1 MESLN
6 TRQELLLKALV
17 ESFISDGQP
26 VGSSKLSKTS
36 DLGVSS
42 ATIRNVFVDLE
53 DLGYIYS
60 PHKSAGRVPT
70 ELAYRMFVDKMIKVQ
85 PVNNDLIK
93 KLKPNLSQN
102 IERKNIVK
110 NTNDIL
116 SNITGLTGL
125 ISLPTQKNMQL
136 KQIDFLN
143 LSDNKILA
151 ILINKS
157 NDVENKIINLEKNYS
172 ASELQE
178 AANYLN
184 KILSGQSVH
193 RIRKILLNELDDMRK
208 DMNSIMSSAIT
219 FGKKLFLDSDDTNKD
234 DDLLVSGQTRLMNC
248 KELSDIEKLKTLF
261 EAFNEKNNILHLL
274 DKSIASDGVKIFIGA
289 ESGYNVLDDCSV
301 VSAPYKFDND
311 VVGVLGVIGPKRM
324 AYDRVIPIVD
334 ITAKL
339 LTDALKYSD

>member
-1 MESLN
+1 MGSLN

-85 PVNNDLIK
+85 PVNNNLIK

-184 KILSGQSVH
+184 KIISGQSVH

>member
-1 MESLN
+1 MENLN

-26 VGSSKLSKTS
+26 VGSTKLSKVS
-36 DLGVSS
+36 DIDISS

-70 ELAYRMFVDKMIKVQ
+70 ELGYRMFVDKMIKVQ
-85 PVNNDLIK
+85 PVNSQLIK
-93 KLKPNLSQN
+93 KLKLNLTQG

-110 NTNDIL
+110 NTNEIL
-116 SNITGLTGL
+116 SNITGLTGI
-125 ISLPTQKNMQL
+125 ISLPTHQNTEL
-136 KQIDFLN
+136 KQIDFLK

-151 ILINKS
+151 ILINK
-157 NDVENKIINLEKNYS
+157 NNNVENKVINLEKSYS
-172 ASELQE
+172 SPELQE
-178 AANYLN
+178 ASNYLN
-184 KILSGQSVH
+184 TIISGQSIH
-193 RIRKILLNELDDMRK
+193 HIRKILLNELDDMRK

-219 FGKKLFLDSDDTNKD
+219 FGKKLFLDTNEEQEN
-234 DDLLVSGQTRLMNC
+234 DDLFVSGQTRLMNC
-248 KELSDIEKLKTLF
+248 KELYDIEKLKTLF
-261 EAFNEKNNILHLL
+261 EAFSEKNNILHLL
-274 DKSIASDGVKIFIGA
+274 DKSISSDGVKIFIGA

-301 VSAPYKFDND
+301 ISAPYEFDDD

-339 LTDALKYSD
+339 LTEALKSSD

>member
-1 MESLN
+1 M
-6 TRQELLLKALV
+6 
-17 ESFISDGQP
+17 
-26 VGSSKLSKTS
+26 
-36 DLGVSS
+36 
-42 ATIRNVFVDLE
+42 
-53 DLGYIYS
+53 
-60 PHKSAGRVPT
+60 
-70 ELAYRMFVDKMIKVQ
+70 
-85 PVNNDLIK
+85 
-93 KLKPNLSQN
+93 
-102 IERKNIVK
+102 
-110 NTNDIL
+110 
-116 SNITGLTGL
+116 
-125 ISLPTQKNMQL
+125 
-136 KQIDFLN
+136 
-143 LSDNKILA
+143 
-151 ILINKS
+151 
-157 NDVENKIINLEKNYS
+157 
-172 ASELQE
+172 
-178 AANYLN
+178 
-184 KILSGQSVH
+184 H

-219 FGKKLFLDSDDTNKD
+219 FGKKLFLDNDDTNKD

>member
-1 MESLN
+1 MESLSK
-6 TRQELLLKALV
+6 RQELLLKALV

-26 VGSSKLSKTS
+26 VGSTKLSKAS
-36 DLGVSS
+36 DIGVSS

-85 PVNNDLIK
+85 PVNNHLIK
-93 KLKPNLSQN
+93 KLKLNLNQDV
-102 IERKNIVK
+102 ERKNMVK
-110 NTNDIL
+110 NTNEIL

-125 ISLPTQKNMQL
+125 ISLPTQKNMEL
-136 KQIDFLN
+136 KQIDFLT

-151 ILINKS
+151 ILINKN
-157 NDVENKIINLEKNYS
+157 NDVENKIINLENSYS

-184 KILSGQSVH
+184 KIISGQSLH
-193 RIRKILLNELDDMRK
+193 HIRKILLNELDDMRK

-219 FGKKLFLDSDDTNKD
+219 FGKKLFLDNDDTNKD

-261 EAFNEKNNILHLL
+261 EAFSEKNNILHLL
-274 DKSIASDGVKIFIGA
+274 DKSISSDGVKIFIGA

>member
-1 MESLN
+1 MESLSK
-6 TRQELLLKALV
+6 RQESLLKALV

-26 VGSSKLSKTS
+26 VGSTKLSKAS
-36 DLGVSS
+36 DIGVSS

-85 PVNNDLIK
+85 PVNNHLIK
-93 KLKPNLSQN
+93 KLKLNLNQDV
-102 IERKNIVK
+102 ERKNMVK
-110 NTNDIL
+110 NTNEIL

-125 ISLPTQKNMQL
+125 ISLPTQKNMEL
-136 KQIDFLN
+136 KQIDFLT

-151 ILINKS
+151 ILINKN
-157 NDVENKIINLEKNYS
+157 NDVENKIINLDKNYS
-172 ASELQE
+172 SSELQE

-184 KILSGQSVH
+184 TIISGQSIH
-193 RIRKILLNELDDMRK
+193 HIRKILLNELDDMRK
-208 DMNSIMSSAIT
+208 DMNNIMSSAIT
-219 FGKKLFLDSDDTNKD
+219 FGKKLFLDSNETQKN

-261 EAFNEKNNILHLL
+261 EAFSEKNNILHLL
-274 DKSIASDGVKIFIGA
+274 DKSISSNGVKIFIGA

-339 LTDALKYSD
+339 LTEALKYPD

>member
-1 MESLN
+1 MESLSK
-6 TRQELLLKALV
+6 RQELLLKALV

-26 VGSSKLSKTS
+26 VGSTKLSKAS
-36 DLGVSS
+36 DIGVSS

-85 PVNNDLIK
+85 PVNNHLIK
-93 KLKPNLSQN
+93 KLKLNLNQDV
-102 IERKNIVK
+102 ERKNMVK
-110 NTNDIL
+110 NTNEIL

-125 ISLPTQKNMQL
+125 ISLPTQKNMEL
-136 KQIDFLN
+136 KQIDFLT

-151 ILINKS
+151 ILINKN
-157 NDVENKIINLEKNYS
+157 NDVENKIINLDKNYS
-172 ASELQE
+172 SSELQE

-184 KILSGQSVH
+184 TIISGQSIH
-193 RIRKILLNELDDMRK
+193 HIRKILLNELDDMRK
-208 DMNSIMSSAIT
+208 DMNNIMSSAIT
-219 FGKKLFLDSDDTNKD
+219 FGKKLFLDSNETQKN

-261 EAFNEKNNILHLL
+261 EAFSEKNNILHLL
-274 DKSIASDGVKIFIGA
+274 DKSISSNGVKIFIGA

-311 VVGVLGVIGPKRM
+311 VVGALGVIGPKRM

-339 LTDALKYSD
+339 LTEALKYPD

>member
-1 MESLN
+1 MESLSK
-6 TRQELLLKALV
+6 RQELLLKALV

-26 VGSSKLSKTS
+26 VGSTKLSKAS
-36 DLGVSS
+36 DIGVSS

-85 PVNNDLIK
+85 PVNNHLIK
-93 KLKPNLSQN
+93 KLKLNLNQDV
-102 IERKNIVK
+102 ERKNMVK
-110 NTNDIL
+110 NTNEIL

-125 ISLPTQKNMQL
+125 ISLPTQKNMEL
-136 KQIDFLN
+136 KQIDFLA

-151 ILINKS
+151 ILINKN
-157 NDVENKIINLEKNYS
+157 NDVENKIINLDKNYS
-172 ASELQE
+172 SSELQE

-184 KILSGQSVH
+184 TIISGQSIH
-193 RIRKILLNELDDMRK
+193 HIRKILLNELDDMRK
-208 DMNSIMSSAIT
+208 DMNNIMSSAIT
-219 FGKKLFLDSDDTNKD
+219 FGKKLFLDSNETQKN

-261 EAFNEKNNILHLL
+261 EAFSEKNNILHLL
-274 DKSIASDGVKIFIGA
+274 DKSISSNGVKIFIGA

-339 LTDALKYSD
+339 LTEALKYPD

>member
-26 VGSSKLSKTS
+26 VGSTKLSKTS

-93 KLKPNLSQN
+93 RLKPNLSKN

-110 NTNDIL
+110 NTNEIL

-125 ISLPTQKNMQL
+125 ISLPTQKNMEL

-151 ILINKS
+151 ILINKN
-157 NDVENKIINLEKNYS
+157 NDVENKIINLENSYS

-184 KILSGQSVH
+184 KIISGQSLH
-193 RIRKILLNELDDMRK
+193 HIRKILLNDLDDMRK

-219 FGKKLFLDSDDTNKD
+219 FGKKLFLDNDNINKD

-261 EAFNEKNNILHLL
+261 EAFSEKNNILHLL
-274 DKSIASDGVKIFIGA
+274 DKSISSDGVKIFIGA

>member
-1 MESLN
+1 MESLSK
-6 TRQELLLKALV
+6 RQELLLKALV

-26 VGSSKLSKTS
+26 VGSTKLSKTS

-93 KLKPNLSQN
+93 RLKPNLSKN

-110 NTNDIL
+110 NTNEIL

-125 ISLPTQKNMQL
+125 ISLPTQKNMEL

-151 ILINKS
+151 ILINKN
-157 NDVENKIINLEKNYS
+157 NDVENKIINLENSYS

-184 KILSGQSVH
+184 KIISGQSLH
-193 RIRKILLNELDDMRK
+193 HIRKILLNDLDDMRK

-219 FGKKLFLDSDDTNKD
+219 FGKKLFLDNDDTNKD

-261 EAFNEKNNILHLL
+261 EAFSEKNNILHLL
-274 DKSIASDGVKIFIGA
+274 DKSISSDGVKIFIGA

>member
-184 KILSGQSVH
+184 KIISGQSVH

>member
-151 ILINKS
+151 ILINKN

-184 KILSGQSVH
+184 KIISGQSVH

-219 FGKKLFLDSDDTNKD
+219 FGKKLFLDNDDTNKD